1 MKFEESSRTERPV
14 GSDEGDSPLYFL
26 ELYVGLIEATYNPME
41 RIRLETQT
49 LYSELLEQL
58 SAQEAHR
65 SIGHLPGTFVT
76 KKVKGGNYYY
86 FQYSSPGGVLKQ
98 VYLGKE
104 DAILK
109 KALERFEKERPRSS
123 AEQKNIQTL
132 CAQLRA
138 GGALTTDASSGRVLK
153 ALSDAGVFKGG
164 GVLVG
169 THAFS
174 VLGNLL
180 GYRWE
185 GAGLKTQDL
194 DLASFSTLN
203 LAVPETPADIPQT
216 LESLEM
222 GFLPVPAFHP
232 SAASTSFKVRGQA
245 LRVDLLTPE
254 KKPNQKKS
262 VHIARW
268 NAWAQPLRYL
278 DYLLGE
284 TVRGAVIDGGG
295 LLVNVPTP
303 ARFTLHKLIV
313 SQERSV
319 VFHGKKEKDLR
330 QASEL
335 MDVLVSERPGDL
347 VLAWEALKSRGA
359 GWIKKAKSGLSAL
372 EKLSGKDYQSFF
384 E

>member
-1 MKFEESSRTERPV
+1 
-14 GSDEGDSPLYFL
+14 
-26 ELYVGLIEATYNPME
+26 ME
-41 RIRLETQT
+41 RIPLETQT

-65 SIGHLPGTFVT
+65 SIGQLPGTFVT
-76 KKVKGGNYYY
+76 KKVKGGDYYY
-86 FQYSSPGGVLKQ
+86 FQYSSPGGVTKQ
-98 VYLGKE
+98 IYLGKE

-109 KALERFEKERPRSS
+109 KVLERFEKERPQSLK
-123 AEQKNIQTL
+123 EQKNIQRL

-164 GVLVG
+164 GVLIG

-185 GAGLKTQDL
+185 GSGLKTQDL
-194 DLASFSTLN
+194 DLANSSILN
-203 LAVPETPADIPQT
+203 LIVPETSADIPQT
-216 LESLEM
+216 LQSLEM

-232 SAASTSFKVRGQA
+232 GAASTSFKVRGQA

-254 KKPNQKKS
+254 KKPNQKKA
-262 VHIARW
+262 VLIARW

-278 DYLLGE
+278 DYLLDE
-284 TVRGAVIDGGG
+284 TVRAAVIDGGG
-295 LLVNVPTP
+295 LLVNVPAP
-303 ARFTLHKLIV
+303 ARFALHKLIV

-330 QASEL
+330 QASQL
-335 MDVLVSERPGDL
+335 LDVLASERPGDL
-347 VLAWEALKSRGA
+347 ALAWEDLKNRGP
-359 GWIKKAKSGLSAL
+359 GWMKKAKGGLSAL
-372 EKLSGKDYQSFF
+372 KKLSNKDYLSIF